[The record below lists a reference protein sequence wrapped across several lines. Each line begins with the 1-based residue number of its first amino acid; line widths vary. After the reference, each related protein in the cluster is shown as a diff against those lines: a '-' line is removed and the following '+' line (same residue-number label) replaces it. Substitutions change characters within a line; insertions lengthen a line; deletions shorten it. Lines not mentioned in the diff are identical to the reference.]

1 MKIEVWSDY
10 VCPFC
15 YIGKRLLEQSLEKT
29 GYSDQV
35 EVVFKAYELDP
46 TSPKVSNEST
56 AEMLARKYGTTVE
69 AAKQMNQQVG
79 ERAKEVGLHYNFDKM
94 KPANTFD
101 AHRLAKFAEEK
112 GKEAELSELLLQS
125 YFIDGK
131 EIGRHEVLL
140 DLAESVGLARA
151 EAESVLE
158 SEKYAENVRA
168 DINEAMQIG
177 VRGVPF
183 FVLNGKYAI
192 SGAQPAEVFENALRQ
207 VAEEEGLKPK
217 PKLKTFGSDQ
227 GGLCTDGSCDI

>member
-29 GYSDQV
+29 GYKEQA

-46 TSPKVSNEST
+46 NAPKVSTEAIAES
-56 AEMLARKYGTTVE
+56 LARKYGTTVE

-79 ERAKEVGLHYNFDKM
+79 ERAKEVGLNYNFDTM

-101 AHRLAKFAEEK
+101 AHRLAKFAEQQ

-131 EIGRHEVLL
+131 ELGRHEVLL
-140 DLAESVGLARA
+140 ELTDRVGLDRA
-151 EAESVLE
+151 EAEKVLK
-158 SEKYAENVRA
+158 SDQYADEVRK
-168 DINEAMQIG
+168 DVNEAMQIG

-183 FVLNGKYAI
+183 FVLNDKYAI

-217 PKLKTFGSDQ
+217 LKTFGSDQ
-227 GGLCTDGSCDI
+227 GGLCTDGSCDV

>member
-15 YIGKRLLEQSLEKT
+15 YIGKRLLEQSLEQT
-29 GYSDQV
+29 GYKEQV
-35 EVVFKAYELDP
+35 EIIFKAYELDP
-46 TSPKVSNEST
+46 DAPKVSTEST

-79 ERAKEVGLHYNFDKM
+79 DRAKEVGLNYNFDKM

-101 AHRLAKFAEEK
+101 AHRLAKFAEK
-112 GKEAELSELLLQS
+112 NGKEAELSELLLQS

-140 DLAESVGLARA
+140 ELAESVGLERA
-151 EAESVLE
+151 EAEKVLE
-158 SEKYAENVRA
+158 SEQYAEDVRA

-183 FVLNGKYAI
+183 FVLNNKYAI
-192 SGAQPAEVFENALRQ
+192 SGAQPAEVFEDALRQ
-207 VAEEEGLKPK
+207 VAEEEGLK

-227 GGLCTDGSCDI
+227 GGLCTDGSCDV

>member
-15 YIGKRLLEQSLEKT
+15 YIGKRLLEQSLDKT
-29 GYSDQV
+29 GYKDQA

-46 TSPKVSNEST
+46 TSPKISTEST

-79 ERAKEVGLHYNFDKM
+79 DRAKEVGLNYNFDAM

-101 AHRLAKFAEEK
+101 AHRLAKFAKEK
-112 GKEAELSELLLQS
+112 GKESELSELLLQS

-131 EIGRHEVLL
+131 EIGRHEVLA
-140 DLAESVGLARA
+140 DLAVSIGLDRA
-151 EAESVLE
+151 EAEQVL
-158 SEKYAENVRA
+158 SSDQYAEDVRA
-168 DINEAMQIG
+168 DVNEAMQIG
-177 VRGVPF
+177 VKGVPF
-183 FVLNGKYAI
+183 FVLNDKYAI

-217 PKLKTFGSDQ
+217 LKTFGSDQ